1 MAKIGKIEKHNLGPR
16 ILEMLTQEGFNSVQ
30 IAARLT
36 KDGFKLSQ
44 PTVSRWIKE
53 NREQQQNHAKDLIR
67 KHVDREIPK
76 DLNALEDMELHTLAW
91 ASEEPETKA
100 ERISTWERVL
110 ERLDMW
116 ADEITQAALRD
127 MKGKKEVVKAFVG
140 QCLTWLMEEHGNQEK
155 RLAAMRMATNIIEV
169 KLRHAGII
177 EGLTS
182 GHIYIGEA
190 EDPSK
195 PKGYTDDDKEGRRL
209 FVIRKGEPKDA

>member
-53 NREQQQNHAKDLIR
+53 EREQQQNHAKDLIR

-76 DLNALEDMELHTLAW
+76 DLNALEAMELHTLAW
-91 ASEEPETKA
+91 ANEEPETKA
-100 ERISTWERVL
+100 ERITTWERVL
-110 ERLDMW
+110 QTLDTW
-116 ADEITQAALRD
+116 ADEITQATLKD
-127 MKGKKEVVKAFVG
+127 MKGRKTVVKGFVA
-140 QCLTWLMEEHGNQEK
+140 QCLTWLMEEHGNQDK
-155 RLAAMRMATNIIEV
+155 RLAAMRMASTIIEV

-182 GHIYIGEA
+182 GNIYIQEAQGPGE
-190 EDPSK
+190 P
-195 PKGYTDDDKEGRRL
+195 GGHTDDDKEGRRL
-209 FVIRKGEPKDA
+209 FVIKKGDPKDA